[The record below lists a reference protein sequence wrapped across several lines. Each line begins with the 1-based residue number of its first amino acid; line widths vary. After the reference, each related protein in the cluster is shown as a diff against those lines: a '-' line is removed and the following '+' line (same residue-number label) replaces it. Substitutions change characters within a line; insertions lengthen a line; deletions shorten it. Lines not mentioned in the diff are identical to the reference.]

1 MIEIKVNDEIRDVSA
16 EFFLGLNLREF
27 IWTSIGVLIG
37 TITGICLYLKLHM
50 PIAILVYI
58 SVIPVVPFAFIAFF
72 SYHGLTFIEL
82 MKILISILLTKKEKV
97 YSCMNLEYMSYKEN
111 KKKGKKRNGFK
122 NASKSCGK

>member
-16 EFFLGLNLREF
+16 EFVLGLNLREF
-27 IWTSIGVLIG
+27 IWTSIGVLMG
-37 TITGICLYLKLHM
+37 TITGILLYLKLHM
-50 PIAILVYI
+50 PITMLVYI

-82 MKILISILLTKKEKV
+82 MKILISTLFTKKEKT
-97 YSCMNLEYMSYKEN
+97 YSCMNLEYMLYKEN

-122 NASKSCGK
+122 NTSQSCSE